1 MRRFGARLDKCETVA
16 CMAGSNDLMLG
27 LLSDHLGESIR
38 LDPKSSDSQTQFWD
52 LARNGRDQTN
62 QFVKSDG
69 PANAVR
75 VFDFAMTISDMNNL
89 VQVILR

>member
-1 MRRFGARLDKCETVA
+1 
-16 CMAGSNDLMLG
+16 MLG
-27 LLSDHLGESIR
+27 PLPDQLGESIR
-38 LDPKSSDSQTQFWD
+38 LDPISSDSQTQFWD
-52 LARNGRDQTN
+52 LARDGRDQTN